1 MLEKFILIVYLGFA
15 TSALSVTLTKADIAK
30 PLRDWVAKHLGPETL
45 LSCPFCTG
53 WWVAMPLTLIY
64 QPMMTD
70 KYFLIELFVS
80 LTAIIGIAAVISGII
95 IQTIPNFKEKR

>member
-30 PLRDWVAKHLGPETL
+30 PLRDWVAKRLGPETL

-64 QPMMTD
+64 QPTMTD
-70 KYFLIELFVS
+70 KHVLIELFVS
-80 LTAIIGIAAVISGII
+80 LVAVIGVAAVISGII
-95 IQTIPNFKEKR
+95 IQTIPNFKEK